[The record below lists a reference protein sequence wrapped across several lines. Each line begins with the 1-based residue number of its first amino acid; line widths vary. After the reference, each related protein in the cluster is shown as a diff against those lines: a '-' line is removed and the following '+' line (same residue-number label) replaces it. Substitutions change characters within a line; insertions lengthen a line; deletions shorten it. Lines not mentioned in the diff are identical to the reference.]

1 MHCWRSRRWLRD
13 RFLWRLECGVESPR
27 LWSTRDQG
35 SNIAWSEKK
44 AKKSLPSVNNVF
56 ALRRPNFT
64 SKYQATSCWARS
76 LLDQMP
82 EQKNLRRW
90 VAQKNGYK
98 SNHPASSEKKIEFD
112 RHRDPNATISSAQS
126 RPPTTDERK
135 AVPRKHGESR
145 RKGNER
151 QRQDMGIAWPSGNR
165 QNSMVFSGFGLMRK
179 DVRRTL
185 TSN

>member
-13 RFLWRLECGVESPR
+13 RFLWRLEWVESPR

-44 AKKSLPSVNNVF
+44 AKKPLPSVNNVF

-76 LLDQMP
+76 LLEQMP

-90 VAQKNGYK
+90 AAQKNGYK
-98 SNHPASSEKKIEFD
+98 SNHPASSEKKIEID

-135 AVPRKHGESR
+135 VVPRKHGESR